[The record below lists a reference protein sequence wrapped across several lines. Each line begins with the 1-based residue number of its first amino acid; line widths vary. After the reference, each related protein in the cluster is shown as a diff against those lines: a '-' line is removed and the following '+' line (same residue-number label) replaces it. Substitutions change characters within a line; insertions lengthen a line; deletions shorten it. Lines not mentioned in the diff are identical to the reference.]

1 MKNSLLL
8 LVSLLFIVPVSAQN
22 KASWEDYLEYL
33 YGSGDQSAV
42 SFQEA
47 YSLLTE
53 LSSQPLDINTAETE
67 DLLQIPGLDINQ
79 ISDII
84 EYREK
89 YGKLKD
95 IHELSLIPSIDDRL
109 RDYLFSFLYVAEIE
123 PRKWYSRE
131 SLKYGISHLK
141 HQILLTG
148 SFPTYA
154 KDKTYLGDN
163 TKHSLRYSVGMGEK
177 VKFNI
182 TGGKSVGENFFTQ
195 NNRWGYDSYTY
206 NLSIRQLGV
215 FKQIILGTFRG
226 QFGMGLTMNNTYTL
240 SKQSMLS
247 AIGRISSV
255 FSPYSGTSDE
265 KYFQG
270 GAVALQLPC
279 NLSISA
285 FVSYRNA
292 DATLN
297 ADNSMS
303 TIITTGYHRTKNEIE
318 KKNNISIFT
327 TGAHVRYGKTFGG
340 DFDWSVGTSVV
351 YTNFSNLLNPI
362 YTKKNTLPTSQLYR
376 FYYPSGNNIYNIGVD
391 YRLRWRFLS
400 LIGETAYSGRADNTR
415 YGKSKGNGTPV
426 ATLNSLIWRAN
437 GKMTLTAVQRYY
449 SYRYQAFYGR
459 AFGENSSVTNE
470 SGIYG
475 GLHYEVLRNL
485 TLDFYTDY
493 AYFAWYRYQHGPGT
507 YSWDNCIQATVD
519 MGKNW
524 TLSTRYRYKTKD
536 SNSHK
541 IRVIANYAGTRWQ
554 LRSHVEGS
562 IVTKTK
568 ERNNGIIVSG
578 SANYKISERCD
589 IYGMGAFFST
599 DGYDSRLYAYEKG
612 LMYNSSY
619 PSYWGRGVHGALM
632 VKGLLTKWLTA
643 IGKVSTIYTSATS
656 TKKSTT
662 KTLIE
667 AQLQVVL

>member
-1 MKNSLLL
+1 M
-8 LVSLLFIVPVSAQN
+8 
-22 KASWEDYLEYL
+22 
-33 YGSGDQSAV
+33 
-42 SFQEA
+42 
-47 YSLLTE
+47 
-53 LSSQPLDINTAETE
+53 DINTAET
-67 DLLQIPGLDINQ
+67 DDFLQIPGLDINQ

-109 RDYLFSFLYVAEIE
+109 RDYLISFLYVAEIE

-131 SLKYGISHLK
+131 SLKYGIRHLK

-163 TKHSLRYSVGMGEK
+163 TKHSLRYSVGMGEN

-226 QFGMGLTMNNTYTL
+226 QFGMGLTMNNTYTP

-351 YTNFSNLLNPI
+351 YTKFSNLLNPI
-362 YTKKNTLPTSQLYR
+362 YTKKNTLSTSQLYR
-376 FYYPSGNNIYNIGVD
+376 FYHPSGNSTYNIGVD
-391 YRLRWRFLS
+391 YRIRWRSLS
-400 LIGETAYSGRADNTR
+400 LIGETGYSGRTDNTR
-415 YGKSKGNGTPV
+415 YGKLKGNGTPV

-536 SNSHK
+536 GNSHK

-562 IVTKTK
+562 IVKKTK

-578 SANYKISERCD
+578 SASYKISERCD

-612 LMYNSSY
+612 LIYNSSY
-619 PSYWGRGVHGALM
+619 PSYWGRGIHGVLM
-632 VKGLLTKWLTA
+632 VKGKLTKWLTA
-643 IGKVSTIYTSATS
+643 VGKASTTYTSATS
-656 TKKSTT
+656 KSKTTT